1 MKISDLL
8 IKERINLNLQS
19 RDKKSVIRE
28 IAKLHDNTGILTD
41 YEGYVGALNAREEQS
56 STALEEGIAIPH
68 AKTEYVKQPALAMG
82 RSTEGIDYE
91 SMDGEPSHLF
101 FMIAAPAGADN
112 THIETL
118 ARLTQLLLDDDFRI
132 SLEKAETPDE
142 VLDIINKKEAEKL
155 KAENAEKEEAS
166 TSVSE
171 GEDFII
177 AATACP
183 TGIAHTYM
191 AAEALKKAADEM
203 GVKIK
208 IETNGT
214 DGRKNELTSEDIK
227 AAKGVI
233 LAVDRNIETARFN
246 GKPLI
251 KVGAKEGIN
260 NAKGLI
266 QKVLDGNLPVYT
278 ASNEEGTTSKSG
290 EKTGLYKHL
299 MSGVSYMLPLVISGG
314 ILISLAFLA
323 DTAMGNSDAGTDF
336 GSKSALAKMI
346 MNIGKQAFGLFV
358 PILGGYIAYSMG
370 DRAALTAGL
379 VAGALAS
386 SLGSGFL
393 GAIVGG
399 LFAGVVVKFL
409 ISALKGLPK
418 SLNGLKMI
426 LFYPVLS
433 VLIVG
438 IAMILVIDPV
448 VSILNTNLT
457 NYLNSMNDSNI
468 VLTGLNSIKGLNP
481 VLLGLILGGMMAV
494 DMGGP
499 INKAAYLFGTGTL
512 AATMTTGGSGVM
524 AAVMAGGM
532 VPPLAIALASTLFKN
547 KFTEEEREAGIT
559 NYVMGLSF
567 ITEGAI
573 PYAAADP
580 GRVIPAN
587 VVGAAVAG
595 ALTMMFGIKIKAPH
609 GGILVMALSNNFLMY
624 LVAIAVGSIIS
635 AVILGILRKKVQE

>member
-8 IKERINLNLQS
+8 IKERINLDLKS
-19 RDKKSVIRE
+19 EDKESVIRE
-28 IAKLHDNTGILTD
+28 IAKLHDNTGVLTD
-41 YEGYVGALNAREEQS
+41 YEGYVGALNAREAQS

-68 AKTEYVKQPALAMG
+68 AKTEYVKEPALAMG
-82 RSTEGIDYE
+82 RSSKGIDYD
-91 SMDGEPSHLF
+91 SIDGEKSTLF
-101 FMIAAPAGADN
+101 FMIAAPAGANN

-118 ARLTQLLLDDDFRI
+118 ARLTQLLLDDEFKT
-132 SLEKAETPDE
+132 SLDNAKTPEE
-142 VLDIINKKEAEKL
+142 VLDIINAKEAEKL
-155 KAENAEKEEAS
+155 AAENAEKEAANAPIGNDE
-166 TSVSE
+166 TY
-171 GEDFII
+171 II

-191 AAEALKKAADEM
+191 AEEALKKAASEM
-203 GVKIK
+203 GIKIK
-208 IETNGT
+208 VETNGT
-214 DGRKNELTSEDIK
+214 DGRKNELTAEDIK

-233 LAVDRNIETARFN
+233 LAIDRNIEMARFD
-246 GKPLI
+246 GKQLI

-266 QKVLDGNLPVYT
+266 QKVLDGNLPKYAT
-278 ASNEEGTTSKSG
+278 SASEEGSASKSNEKS
-290 EKTGLYKHL
+290 GLYKHL

-314 ILISLAFLA
+314 ILIALAFLV
-323 DTAMGNSDAGTDF
+323 DTLMGNTDAGKDF
-336 GSKSALAKMI
+336 GSKAALAKML
-346 MNIGKQAFGLFV
+346 MTIGGQAFGLFV

-379 VAGALAS
+379 VAGALAT

-399 LFAGVVVKFL
+399 LFAGIVVKFL
-409 ISALKGLPK
+409 IKSLSGLPK

-438 IAMILVIDPV
+438 LAMIIVINPI
-448 VSILNTNLT
+448 VSIINTGLT
-457 NYLNSMNDSNI
+457 NYLNSMNGS
-468 VLTGLNSIKGLNP
+468 SA

-499 INKAAYLFGTGTL
+499 VNKAAYVFGTGTL

-532 VPPLAIALASTLFKN
+532 VPPLAIALASTIFKN
-547 KFTEEEREAGIT
+547 KFTEEEREAGLT

-580 GRVIPAN
+580 TRVIPAN
-587 VVGAAVAG
+587 IVGAAIAG
-595 ALTMMFGIKIKAPH
+595 ALTMLFGIKIRAPH
-609 GGILVMALSNNFLMY
+609 GGVLVMALSNNFIMY
-624 LVAIAVGSIIS
+624 FVAIAVGSIIS
-635 AVILGILRKKVQE
+635 AVLLGLLKKDIKKA

>member
-19 RDKKSVIRE
+19 KDKKSVIRE

-166 TSVSE
+166 ASVSE

>member
-166 TSVSE
+166 ASVNE

>member
-8 IKERINLNLQS
+8 IKERINLDLKS
-19 RDKKSVIRE
+19 EDKESVIRE
-28 IAKLHDNTGILTD
+28 IAKLHDNTGVLTD
-41 YEGYVGALNAREEQS
+41 YEGYVGALNAREAQS

-68 AKTEYVKQPALAMG
+68 AKTEYVKEPALAMG
-82 RSTEGIDYE
+82 RSSKGIDYD
-91 SMDGEPSHLF
+91 SIDGEKSTLF
-101 FMIAAPAGADN
+101 FMIAAPAGANN

-118 ARLTQLLLDDDFRI
+118 ARLTQLLLDDEFKT
-132 SLEKAETPDE
+132 SLDNAKTPEE
-142 VLDIINKKEAEKL
+142 VLDIINAKEAEKL
-155 KAENAEKEEAS
+155 AAENAEKEAANAPIGN
-166 TSVSE
+166 
-171 GEDFII
+171 GETYII

-191 AAEALKKAADEM
+191 AEEALKKAATEM
-203 GVKIK
+203 GIKIK
-208 IETNGT
+208 VETNGT
-214 DGRKNELTSEDIK
+214 DGRKNELTAEDIK

-233 LAVDRNIETARFN
+233 LAIDRNIEMARFD
-246 GKPLI
+246 GKQLI

-266 QKVLDGNLPVYT
+266 QKVLDGNLPKY
-278 ASNEEGTTSKSG
+278 AASASEEGSASKSNEKS
-290 EKTGLYKHL
+290 GLYKHL

-314 ILISLAFLA
+314 ILIALAFLV
-323 DTAMGNSDAGTDF
+323 DTLMGNTDAGKDF
-336 GSKSALAKMI
+336 GSKAALAKML
-346 MNIGKQAFGLFV
+346 MTIGGQAFGLFV

-399 LFAGVVVKFL
+399 LFAGAVVKFL
-409 ISALKGLPK
+409 IKSLSGLPK

-438 IAMILVIDPV
+438 LAMIIVINPI
-448 VSILNTNLT
+448 VSIVNTALT
-457 NYLNSMNDSNI
+457 NYLNSMNGS
-468 VLTGLNSIKGLNP
+468 SA

-499 INKAAYLFGTGTL
+499 VNKAAYVFGTGTL

-532 VPPLAIALASTLFKN
+532 VPPLAIALASTIFKN
-547 KFTEEEREAGIT
+547 KFTEEEREAGLT

-580 GRVIPAN
+580 TRVIPAN
-587 VVGAAVAG
+587 IVGAAIAG
-595 ALTMMFGIKIKAPH
+595 ALTMLFGIKIRAPH
-609 GGILVMALSNNFLMY
+609 GGVLVMALSNNFIMY
-624 LVAIAVGSIIS
+624 FVAIAVGSIIS
-635 AVILGILRKKVQE
+635 AVLLGLLKKDIEKA

>member
-166 TSVSE
+166 ASVSE

-438 IAMILVIDPV
+438 IAMILVIDPI

>member
-8 IKERINLNLQS
+8 IKERINLDLES
-19 RDKKSVIRE
+19 TDKGNVIRE
-28 IAKLHDNTGILTD
+28 IAKLHDNTGILLD
-41 YEGYVGALNAREEQS
+41 YEGYVEALNAREEQS

-68 AKTEYVKQPALAMG
+68 AKTEYVKKPALAMG
-82 RSTEGIDYE
+82 RSSKGIEYG
-91 SMDGEPSHLF
+91 SMDGESSKLF

-118 ARLTQLLLDDDFRI
+118 ARLTQLLLDDDFKT
-132 SLEKAETPDE
+132 SLEKAGSAEE
-142 VLDIINKKEAEKL
+142 VLEIINKKETEKL
-155 KAENAEKEEAS
+155 EAQKNEKTAGNSINGNE
-166 TSVSE
+166 VY
-171 GEDFII
+171 IV

-191 AAEALKKAADEM
+191 AEEALKKAAAEM

-208 IETNGT
+208 VETNGT
-214 DGRKNELTSEDIK
+214 DGRKNELTADDINN
-227 AAKGVI
+227 AKGVI
-233 LAVDRNIETARFN
+233 LAVDRNIETERFN

-251 KVGAKEGIN
+251 KVGAREGIN

-266 QKVLDGNLPVYT
+266 QKVLDGDLPKYI
-278 ASNEEGTTSKSG
+278 ASPIEESRSKTN
-290 EKTGLYKHL
+290 EKTGFYKHL

-314 ILISLAFLA
+314 ILIALAFLA
-323 DTAMGNSDAGTDF
+323 DTLTGNGNAGSDY
-336 GSKSALAKMI
+336 GSKSYMAKML
-346 MNIGKQAFGLFV
+346 MTIGGAAFGLFV
-358 PILGGYIAYSMG
+358 PILGGYIAFSIG

-386 SLGSGFL
+386 AGGSGFL
-393 GAIVGG
+393 GAIAGG
-399 LFAGVVVKFL
+399 ILAGYIVKFL
-409 ISALKGLPK
+409 IQALKGLPK
-418 SLNGLKMI
+418 SVSGLKMI
-426 LFYPVLS
+426 LLYPVLS

-438 IAMILVIDPV
+438 VAMVLVLNPV
-448 VSILNTNLT
+448 VSIINNGMNT
-457 NYLNSMNDSNI
+457 YLASMS
-468 VLTGLNSIKGLNP
+468 GSSK

-499 INKAAYLFGTGTL
+499 INKAAYVFGTGTL
-512 AATMTTGGSGVM
+512 ATTINSGGSEAM

-532 VPPLAIALASTLFKN
+532 VPPLAIAIASSLFKN
-547 KFTEEEREAGIT
+547 KFTEQEREAGLT

-587 VVGAAVAG
+587 VVGSAIAG
-595 ALTMMFGIKIKAPH
+595 GLTMLFSIKIPAPH
-609 GGILVMALSNNFLMY
+609 GGILVMALSNNFIMY
-624 LVAIAVGSIIS
+624 LLAIVIGSLAS
-635 AVILGILRKKVQE
+635 AIFLGLLKRKVKEK

>member
-8 IKERINLNLQS
+8 IKERINLDLKS
-19 RDKKSVIRE
+19 EDKESVIRE
-28 IAKLHDNTGILTD
+28 IAKLHDNTGVLTD
-41 YEGYVGALNAREEQS
+41 YEGYVGALNAREAQS

-68 AKTEYVKQPALAMG
+68 AKTEYVKEPALAMG
-82 RSTEGIDYE
+82 RSSKGIDYD
-91 SMDGEPSHLF
+91 SIDGEKSTLF
-101 FMIAAPAGADN
+101 FMIAAPAGANN

-118 ARLTQLLLDDDFRI
+118 ARLTQLLLDDEFKT
-132 SLEKAETPDE
+132 SLDNAKTPEE
-142 VLDIINKKEAEKL
+142 VLDIINAKEAEKL
-155 KAENAEKEEAS
+155 AAENAEKEAANAPIGNDE
-166 TSVSE
+166 TY
-171 GEDFII
+171 II

-191 AAEALKKAADEM
+191 AEEALKKAATEM
-203 GVKIK
+203 GIKIK
-208 IETNGT
+208 VETNGT
-214 DGRKNELTSEDIK
+214 DGRKNELTAEDIK

-233 LAVDRNIETARFN
+233 LAIDRNIEMARFD
-246 GKPLI
+246 GKQLI

-266 QKVLDGNLPVYT
+266 QKVLDGNLPKY
-278 ASNEEGTTSKSG
+278 AASASEEGSASKSNEKS
-290 EKTGLYKHL
+290 GLYKHL

-314 ILISLAFLA
+314 ILIALAFLV
-323 DTAMGNSDAGTDF
+323 DTLMGNTDAGKDF
-336 GSKSALAKMI
+336 GSKAALAKML
-346 MNIGKQAFGLFV
+346 MTIGGQAFGLFV

-379 VAGALAS
+379 VAGALAT

-399 LFAGVVVKFL
+399 LFAGAVVKFL
-409 ISALKGLPK
+409 IKSLSGLPK

-438 IAMILVIDPV
+438 LAMIIVINPI
-448 VSILNTNLT
+448 VSIVNTALT
-457 NYLNSMNDSNI
+457 NYLNSMNGS
-468 VLTGLNSIKGLNP
+468 SA

-499 INKAAYLFGTGTL
+499 VNKAAYVFGTGTL

-547 KFTEEEREAGIT
+547 KFTEEEREAGLT

-580 GRVIPAN
+580 TRVIPAN
-587 VVGAAVAG
+587 LVGAAISG
-595 ALTMMFGIKIKAPH
+595 ALTMLFGIKIRAPH
-609 GGILVMALSNNFLMY
+609 GGVLVMALSNNFIMY
-624 LVAIAVGSIIS
+624 FVAIAVGSIIS
-635 AVILGILRKKVQE
+635 AVLLGLLKKDIKKA